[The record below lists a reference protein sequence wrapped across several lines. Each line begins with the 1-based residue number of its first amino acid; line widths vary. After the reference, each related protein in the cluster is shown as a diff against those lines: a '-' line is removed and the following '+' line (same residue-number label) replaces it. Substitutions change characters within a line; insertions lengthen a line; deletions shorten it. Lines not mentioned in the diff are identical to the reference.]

1 MSNPNPDMMRE
12 ALNNEILPELEA
24 LRRNWM
30 VVKDR
35 KISDLDS
42 ITIYHDMLEQNELLI
57 RMAYLMNDIITL
69 IQKS

>member
-1 MSNPNPDMMRE
+1 
-12 ALNNEILPELEA
+12 
-24 LRRNWM
+24 M